1 MEISVLFFGAL
12 TDITGTS
19 TSRISIPDVADTDSL
34 EGLLKKQFPRLGEVT
49 YRVAV
54 DRRIIQEK
62 TCLAGHSEVA
72 LLPPFSGG

>member
-1 MEISVLFFGAL
+1 MEVSVLFFGAL

-19 TSRISIPDVADTDSL
+19 RMSVPDVADTDLL
-34 EGLLKKQFPRLGEVT
+34 EGVLKKQFPLLGQVT

-54 DRRIIQEK
+54 DRHVIREK
-62 TCLAGHSEVA
+62 TLLKGGAEVA